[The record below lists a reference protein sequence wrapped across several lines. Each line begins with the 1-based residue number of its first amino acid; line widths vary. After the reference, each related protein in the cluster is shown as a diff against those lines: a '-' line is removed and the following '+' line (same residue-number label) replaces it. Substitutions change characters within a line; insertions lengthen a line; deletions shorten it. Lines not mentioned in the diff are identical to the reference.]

1 MITETNIDFLSA
13 RAHQYRWSS
22 TCCSASERRAAARL
36 PRPVDPRICSRTDC
50 PPAAIDHP
58 MPFGTAVYDNDWLA
72 RFSNLGSYLSSSN
85 KRHRRT
91 WPSADVAPNKSTI
104 GWLALLV
111 GELRK
116 GFVLLVGDCTFACN
130 TYIGGLIQR
139 LRAGKSRWKWKK
151 KLKWKEGI
159 SEISG
164 NIWNLNRKSVS
175 HMNSQLAIPRVLLPC
190 IDSWRLPLPRVL
202 AVAAPRRCGRSRSA
216 RAAHCWLLFRTR
228 YWWKTGRTLPTL
240 HWFYCCFWAMIGC
253 CGVDG
258 WRKRGRTRRIRK
270 VRFSEFVKC
279 GEREKGA

>member
-36 PRPVDPRICSRTDC
+36 PRPVDPRIWSRTDC

-130 TYIGGLIQR
+130 TYIGGLIRR

-151 KLKWKEGI
+151 KFEMKGR
-159 SEISG
+159 
-164 NIWNLNRKSVS
+164 NIWN
-175 HMNSQLAIPRVLLPC
+175 I
-190 IDSWRLPLPRVL
+190 
-202 AVAAPRRCGRSRSA
+202 
-216 RAAHCWLLFRTR
+216 
-228 YWWKTGRTLPTL
+228 WKYLKL
-240 HWFYCCFWAMIGC
+240 
-253 CGVDG
+253 
-258 WRKRGRTRRIRK
+258 K
-270 VRFSEFVKC
+270 VESSFLTWIHN
-279 GEREKGA
+279 